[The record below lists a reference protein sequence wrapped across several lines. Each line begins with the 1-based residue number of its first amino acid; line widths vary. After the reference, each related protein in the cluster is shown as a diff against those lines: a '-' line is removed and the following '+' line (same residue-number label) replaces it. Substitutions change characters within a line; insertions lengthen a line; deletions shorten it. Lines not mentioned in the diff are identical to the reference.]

1 MGKEETNPHLAITM
15 GDPAGIGP
23 EICLK
28 ALSARSRKS
37 SVVCKIYG
45 DARHLKAVASQLGVS
60 LHPDSII
67 DTGHFGP
74 YPAQRDSSEGGLASA
89 AAIEA
94 AVSYCKTGLKKG
106 IVTAPIS
113 KRSFK
118 MAGLPWPGHT
128 EFLAHLSNPNQPPQ
142 VRMALINKELR
153 VLLHSIHLPLKE
165 AIQTLTVP
173 GLLETFRIAQDAA
186 ALFCVQNPR
195 IALASLNPHASEAGQ
210 FGSEER
216 EILSPAIE
224 AAAAAGISILGPISA
239 DTVFMRARTG
249 HEPDFDLVIALY
261 HDQGLIPIKL
271 NGLDEGVNITV
282 GLPFVRTSVD
292 HGTAF
297 DIVGQNL
304 ANPSSLICA
313 IDHACKLLSTPNRL
327 PY

>member
-1 MGKEETNPHLAITM
+1 MGKQETNPHLAITM

-28 ALSARSRKS
+28 ALSALSPRRD
-37 SVVCKIYG
+37 VVCKLYG
-45 DARHLKAVASQLGVS
+45 DAHHLKAVASQMGLS
-60 LHPDSII
+60 LHPDSMI

-74 YPAQRDSSEGGLASA
+74 YPSRSDSKEGGLASA
-89 AAIEA
+89 AAIEM
-94 AVSYCKTGLKKG
+94 AVAHCKTGILKG

-113 KRSFK
+113 KRSLK

-128 EFLAHLSNPNQPPQ
+128 EFLAHLSNPNQPPA

-165 AIQTLTVP
+165 AIQTLTIP
-173 GLLETFRIAQDAA
+173 DLLETFKVAKKAA
-186 ALFCVQNPR
+186 ALFGLKDPR

-210 FGSEER
+210 FGSEEQ
-216 EILSPAIE
+216 EILSPAIKK
-224 AAAAAGISILGPISA
+224 AAAAGISILGPVPA
-239 DTVFMRARTG
+239 DTVFMRARVG
-249 HEPDFDLVIALY
+249 HDPDFDLVIALY

-271 NGLDEGVNITV
+271 NGLDAGVNITV
-282 GLPFVRTSVD
+282 GLPFVRASVD

-297 DIVGQNL
+297 DIVGRNL

-313 IDHACKLLSTPNRL
+313 IDQACKLLSIPNRL